1 MPNQI
6 RSVEL
11 HDLYVCRRGDEEI
24 PVYPLTVGVTGHR
37 RILETAV
44 EAAREQTRD
53 LLTRLAEYWRKEQ
66 GARGGETSPAPLVV
80 FDGLAAGA
88 DSLVAEEV
96 VRLKQTRPELNVKL
110 VAVLPAPQ
118 TIYEQDF
125 TSSDELDAFRR
136 LLGKADAVVEI
147 DLTEDNRRWLEK
159 NPGAELPW
167 DYRKAQYEALGRSL
181 AESSLYV
188 LALWDGVEARLEND
202 ETVVADERGG
212 TADVVRMKTTAS
224 AFAGESP
231 LRLETT
237 ANDSRVALANGAVFH
252 IVAPRSDAISSESEA
267 GRFFVCLPQAFGEKT
282 TSSKERRLAFD
293 DFNAFLTTRRAG
305 GDEVKKPLKETALF
319 NRDAVE
325 NYVKTR
331 EIRRDSIR
339 YLLGNDYV
347 KLDDDAKFL
356 VERYA
361 VADAIAIWFQGRFFR
376 LASWYFGL
384 FALFTVASCAN
395 NIKAA
400 PGPFLWVT
408 AYYLTLIV
416 LVGLFWGQ
424 KKSAYY
430 ERHHRYRAL
439 AEALRVQ
446 IFWRVAGMSND
457 VRVGY
462 WTHQIKELDWLRF
475 TVKSASAAVG
485 SESGVP
491 DYRLAF
497 ERWVVDQ
504 RAFLETKIATFQEQ
518 ERFWGTLGR
527 CFAFG
532 GLIGVVIR
540 VIDDNW
546 PQPAQ
551 CLTTIALAAASF
563 LAFSCFT
570 WNRLK
575 AYGSQRKRYVKL
587 LPIYRY
593 GEATLAALETKA
605 EKQDADVAS
614 INRDRQSLLCYLG
627 ATALSEN
634 ADWFLAKRKLELP
647 K

>member
-1 MPNQI
+1 MSNQI
-6 RSVEL
+6 RGAAL
-11 HDLYVCRRGDEEI
+11 RDFYLCRRGDEKI
-24 PVYPLTVGVTGHR
+24 PVYPLTLGVTGHR
-37 RILETAV
+37 RLAATAV
-44 EAAREQTRD
+44 ETVRKQTQD

-66 GARGGETSPAPLVV
+66 GTRGGETSPAPLVV
-80 FDGLAAGA
+80 FNGLAAGA

-96 VRLKQTRPELNVKL
+96 LRLKQTRPELNVRL
-110 VAVLPAPQ
+110 AAVLPAPQ

-125 TSSDELDAFRR
+125 TTEELDAFRR

-147 DLTEDNRRWLEK
+147 GLTEENRRWLEE
-159 NPGAELPW
+159 NPDKELPW
-167 DYRKAQYEALGRSL
+167 EMRKAQYEALGRSL

-188 LALWDGVEARLEND
+188 LALWDGVEARVENG
-202 ETVVADERGG
+202 EVVDDDRGG

-224 AFAGESP
+224 AFASESP
-231 LRLETT
+231 LRLESTP
-237 ANDSRVALANGAVFH
+237 NDGRVALATGAVFH
-252 IVAPRSDAISSESEA
+252 VVAPRANAAAIESEA
-267 GRFFVCLPQAFGEKT
+267 GRFFVCLPQTFGEKT
-282 TSSKERRLAFD
+282 TALKERRLPFD
-293 DFNAFLTTRRAG
+293 DFNAFLTTRRAD

-339 YLLGNDYV
+339 YLLGDDYV
-347 KLDDDAKFL
+347 KLDADAKFL

-361 VADAIAIWFQGRFFR
+361 VADALAIWFQGRFFR

-384 FALFTVASCAN
+384 FALFTVASCAI

-400 PGPFLWVT
+400 PGTVLWGT
-408 AYYLTLIV
+408 AYYLALLA
-416 LVGLFWGQ
+416 LVGLFLGQ

-446 IFWRVAGMSND
+446 IFWRVAGMTND

-475 TVKSASAAVG
+475 TVKSASASVD

-491 DYRLAF
+491 DYRIVC
-497 ERWVVDQ
+497 ERWVADQ
-504 RAFLETKIATFQEQ
+504 QAFLEKKIATFQEK
-518 ERFWGTLGR
+518 ERFWGTLGQ
-527 CFAFG
+527 CFALVSLFG
-532 GLIGVVIR
+532 IVIR

-546 PQPAQ
+546 VQPAQ

-587 LPIYRY
+587 SPIYRY
-593 GEATLAALETKA
+593 VEETLATLEAKTE
-605 EKQDADVAS
+605 EKDADVAA
-614 INRDRQSLLCYLG
+614 INRDRQNLLRYLG